1 MGQVIKLGRIGNMV
15 AMGSYMINCQNKLI
29 KNFQTRLQVDLAAE
43 GRFRTVGGRT
53 LDLSQGGNGLKVQY
67 ILDVL
72 IIHVLLP
79 QMCKLQV
86 NGVGVGQVV
95 RSGNAQLC
103 ILDKLL
109 FIRSRSTGR
118 RKAKNIH
125 LRYIKSDISSNNPSR
140 PEDIEIAVER
150 AEGVAQ

>member
-1 MGQVIKLGRIGNMV
+1 MGQVIKLVRIGNMV
-15 AMGSYMINCQNKLI
+15 AMGSYILNCQNKKI
-29 KNFQTRLQVDLAAE
+29 KKIQTLLQVDLAAE

-118 RKAKNIH
+118 RKAKNIY
-125 LRYIKSDISSNNPSR
+125 LI
-140 PEDIEIAVER
+140 
-150 AEGVAQ
+150 